1 MFGTSCDGLFLS
13 LYPLVNASYQSASC
27 FCCFIC
33 YSENYNYFV
42 YTKKLL
48 NGCIR
53 QACYLRFGGKGG
65 NAMEEAIRVERLK
78 KYYHDVKAVDDITF
92 SVAKGEFFGFLGV
105 NGAGKST
112 TINMLCTLQEPTGG
126 EAWVNGLRLGKENE
140 AIKKHIGVVYQNNC
154 LDKMLT
160 VNENLLLR
168 GSLYETDSRK
178 LKKNLSYVTEILEL
192 GEVLKR
198 PFGKLSGGQKRRCEI
213 ARALMHTPDI
223 LFLDEPTT
231 GLDPATRKS
240 VWETVRMLQREMKM
254 TVFLTTHYM
263 EEAAKADHIGI
274 MSHGHFV
281 EYGTP
286 FSLKETYAKDKL
298 YLIPADQRQS
308 LPGEKRA
315 VKRVSVKP
323 KSAADCREEIKKCLD
338 GRHFE
343 YTIREEGILV
353 KIDSTLD
360 ALPLLQE
367 MRGMLQG
374 FEVIQG
380 TMDDVFLNVT
390 KKMDDVFVQ
399 DAKEDEN
406 EKVC

>member
-1 MFGTSCDGLFLS
+1 
-13 LYPLVNASYQSASC
+13 
-27 FCCFIC
+27 
-33 YSENYNYFV
+33 
-42 YTKKLL
+42 
-48 NGCIR
+48 
-53 QACYLRFGGKGG
+53 
-65 NAMEEAIRVERLK
+65 MEEAIRVEHLK
-78 KYYHDVKAVDDITF
+78 KYYHDVKAVDDISF

-112 TINMLCTLQEPTGG
+112 TINMLCTLQEPTEG

-140 AIKKHIGVVYQNNC
+140 MIKKHIGVVYQNNC

-160 VNENLLLR
+160 VKENLLLR
-168 GSLYETDSRK
+168 GSLYETDSCK
-178 LKKNLSYVTEILEL
+178 LKKNLAYVTEILEL
-192 GEVLKR
+192 GNVLKR

-240 VWETVRMLQREMKM
+240 VWETVHMLQMEMKM

-263 EEAAKADHIGI
+263 EEASKADHIGI

-298 YLIPADQRQS
+298 YLIPAGSKMESISGGRQ
-308 LPGEKRA
+308 A
-315 VKRVSVKP
+315 VNCISVKP
-323 KSAADCREEIKKCLD
+323 QTKMDSREGIKKRLEEK
-338 GRHFE
+338 HFK
-343 YTIREEGILV
+343 YTMGEEGILV

-360 ALPLLQE
+360 ALPLLEE

-390 KKMDDVFVQ
+390 EKMDDVLVH
-399 DAKEDEN
+399 DAKEDGD

>member
-1 MFGTSCDGLFLS
+1 
-13 LYPLVNASYQSASC
+13 
-27 FCCFIC
+27 
-33 YSENYNYFV
+33 
-42 YTKKLL
+42 
-48 NGCIR
+48 
-53 QACYLRFGGKGG
+53 
-65 NAMEEAIRVERLK
+65 MEEAIRVEHLK
-78 KYYHDVKAVDDITF
+78 KYYHDVKAVDDISF

-126 EAWVNGLRLGKENE
+126 EAWVNGLRLGEENE
-140 AIKKHIGVVYQNNC
+140 AIKKHIGVVYQSNC

-160 VNENLLLR
+160 VKENLLLR

-178 LKKNLSYVTEILEL
+178 LKKNLSYVIEILGL
-192 GEVLKR
+192 ADVLKR

-240 VWETVRMLQREMKM
+240 VWETVHMLQREMKM

-298 YLIPADQRQS
+298 YLIPADRKRDSITGGRQS
-308 LPGEKRA
+308 ENCVIDKA
-315 VKRVSVKP
+315 ETDMDV
-323 KSAADCREEIKKCLD
+323 REEIKNRLD
-338 GRHFE
+338 RHHFE
-343 YTIREEGILV
+343 YTMREEGIHV
-353 KIDSTLD
+353 KIDNTLD
-360 ALPLLQE
+360 ALPLLEE
-367 MRGMLQG
+367 MREMLQG

-390 KKMDDVFVQ
+390 KKMDDALKQ
-399 DAKEDEN
+399 DVKEDEN